1 MLQDPCE
8 EVRVLALSAL
18 ESRLC
23 KGDDYTVGVLQNM
36 QQNNNGYGQD
46 AIDASNILLKMSGRQ
61 VEKEFEVKNVKP
73 KEKTE
78 TKKA

>member
-18 ESRLC
+18 EERAC

-61 VEKEFEVKNVKP
+61 VEKEFEVKDVKQT
-73 KEKTE
+73 KTE

>member
-61 VEKEFEVKNVKP
+61 VEKEFEVKDVKQQ
-73 KEKTE
+73 KTE